1 MNSVIDQFSVMKVQL
16 LIVVALM
23 VASSEAQ
30 FGGFR
35 GGFRGFFRGVNQG
48 VFQPM
53 THMFHHHVMQPVHHF
68 VQRPQFHMPHFFG
81 GQSEQF
87 RGGKSVGNTR
97 DKATEKP
104 IATGHD
110 TLYPEDCG
118 RDDNNK
124 GLLCF
129 PDGLLCQNRKSL
141 FSMNYSLEQVEN
153 FVDLSRKILVTKCL
167 YFNHDLLIGSGHI
180 TLAIFSVYIVRQQ
193 QLRS

>member
-68 VQRPQFHMPHFFG
+68 VQRPHFHMPHFFG
-81 GQSEQF
+81 GSNQEL
-87 RGGKSVGNTR
+87 RGGRNVGNTR

-104 IATGHD
+104 VATGQD
-110 TLYPEDCG
+110 SLYPEDCG

-129 PDGLLCQNRKSL
+129 PDGLLCQNRK
-141 FSMNYSLEQVEN
+141 
-153 FVDLSRKILVTKCL
+153 IL
-167 YFNHDLLIGSGHI
+167 
-180 TLAIFSVYIVRQQ
+180 
-193 QLRS
+193 